1 MNELLR
7 RFGGPLLSAFLIYGV
22 LFIATTLYAS
32 GGSAS
37 RDNIVT
43 QMFINAII
51 VIGMQI
57 YIGNTGVLSFG
68 HVGFGA
74 VAGYTFAVLAISV
87 DRKAVTIRN
96 APFGLSD
103 IQWDPIPAGIAAV
116 VVTVIVAM
124 IVGIG
129 LARSAATSGAIA
141 ATVITLAVLF
151 LAHEVAV
158 NWEDL
163 TGGDRGGLSFSIGGT
178 LDSVVPIHL
187 GLFGSIL
194 LARLYGTSRSG
205 RIAQSAREDG
215 LAAVAMG
222 HEPGR
227 HQTIALAVS
236 MILVAVGASLR
247 VFELGSI
254 TPRFFFFE
262 FTLLTL
268 TMLIVGGRNSL
279 SGALLGVVIITVGNE
294 LSRFLA
300 GSSVEA
306 LPFIFRPGLSGLF
319 LGLAMIGFM
328 IFRPKGILQ
337 DWELDDALF
346 SRWRRSREGDAP
358 EFVQRPTEGD
368 QPQTIEVEDIV
379 VQFGGFRAL
388 DNTTLEIN
396 RSEITGIIGPNGAGK
411 TTLLNVL
418 TGVVPPTS
426 GKAFLAD
433 VEVTG
438 LSTQKISRAG
448 LTRTFQNLRLF
459 DSLTVRENIATAAL
473 RNMSG
478 AESAEFT
485 KQLLG
490 AVGLWDL
497 RDRRASELD
506 YGNAR
511 RLELA
516 RAAAVQPHFMLLDEP
531 TSGMNEAESL
541 VMADDVR
548 NIATLIGAGVVVI
561 DHDLGF
567 ISGLCDK
574 VFCLDQGVV
583 VSSGTAAEV
592 QADPIVR
599 AVYLGTEADSV
610 TAGKFG

>member
-599 AVYLGTEADSV
+599 AVYLGTEAVPVGD
-610 TAGKFG
+610 AR

>member
-215 LAAVAMG
+215 LAAIAMG

>member
-358 EFVQRPTEGD
+358 AFVQRPTEGD

>member
-1 MNELLR
+1 MNEIVR
-7 RFGGPLLSAFLIYGV
+7 RLGGPVLSAVLLYGV
-22 LFIATTLYAS
+22 LAVAGLLYAS
-32 GGSAS
+32 GGSDA

-43 QMFINAII
+43 QMMVNAII

-74 VAGYTFAVLAISV
+74 IAGYTFAVLAISV

-96 APFGLSD
+96 APFGLTD
-103 IQWDPIPAGIAAV
+103 VELNPWLAV
-116 VVTVIVAM
+116 VAAIVVTLIIAM
-124 IVGIG
+124 VVGLG
-129 LARSAATSGAIA
+129 LARSAATSGAIS

-158 NWEDL
+158 NWDSL
-163 TGGDRGGLSFSIGGT
+163 TGGDRSGLSFPIGGT
-178 LDSVVPIHL
+178 LQSVIPIHL
-187 GLFGSIL
+187 ALFGAIL

-205 RIAQSAREDG
+205 RIAASAREDG
-215 LAAVAMG
+215 LAAQAMG
-222 HEPGR
+222 HEPGV
-227 HQTIALAVS
+227 HQTLALAVS
-236 MILVAVGASLR
+236 IVVVAVGASLR

-268 TMLIVGGRNSL
+268 TMLIVGGRNSVT
-279 SGALLGVVIITVGNE
+279 GAITGVVLITVGNE
-294 LSRFLA
+294 LTRFLA
-300 GSSVEA
+300 STDVEA
-306 LPFIFRPGLSGLF
+306 LPILFRPGLSRLF
-319 LGLAMIGFM
+319 LGLSMIGFM
-328 IFRPKGILQ
+328 IFRAKGLLQ
-337 DWELDDALF
+337 DWELDKALF
-346 SRWRRSREGDAP
+346 SRWRRSNEGDAP
-358 EFVQRPTEGD
+358 AFVARPMAD
-368 QPQTIEVEDIV
+368 DAPQEIRVDDVV
-379 VQFGGFRAL
+379 VQFGGFIAL
-388 DNTTLEIN
+388 DNTTLTIN

-418 TGVVPPTS
+418 TGVVPTTS
-426 GKAFLAD
+426 GRAFLGD
-433 VEVTG
+433 IEVTTM
-438 LSTQKISRAG
+438 STQQISRAG

-459 DSLTVRENIATAAL
+459 ASLTVRENIASAAL
-473 RNMSG
+473 RNMGG
-478 AESAEFT
+478 AEAEEYT

-490 AVGLWDL
+490 AVGLWEL

-516 RAAAVQPHFMLLDEP
+516 RAAAVQPHFLLLDEP

-548 NIATLIGAGVVVI
+548 NVASLIGAGVVVI

-574 VFCLDQGVV
+574 VFCLDQGAVV
-583 VSSGTAAEV
+583 ASGAAAEV
-592 QADPIVR
+592 QANPIVR
-599 AVYLGTEADSV
+599 AVYLGTEAVPTGAES
-610 TAGKFG
+610 

>member
-368 QPQTIEVEDIV
+368 QPQTIKVEDIV

-388 DNTTLEIN
+388 ADTTLEIN

-478 AESAEFT
+478 AESAEFA

-541 VMADDVR
+541 IMADDVR
-548 NIATLIGAGVVVI
+548 KVATLIGAGVVVI

-567 ISGLCDK
+567 IAGLCDK
-574 VFCLDQGVV
+574 VFCLDQGEVV
-583 VSSGTAAEV
+583 ASGTATEV
-592 QADPIVR
+592 QANPIVR
-599 AVYLGTEADSV
+599 AVYLGTEADSIS
-610 TAGKFG
+610 AGKFG